1 MERLPKR
8 VSLSLP
14 SLPAADITIENFM
27 SNRHDSVDPRR
38 RNFLGSVAALG
49 AAATFATHLA
59 DAAATSVP
67 LPTKLA
73 PTDRR
78 KLGKLDVSSIGLGCM
93 QMGSP
98 IYGVPV
104 DRKNMVAL
112 ARGAIETG
120 VTFFD
125 TAEAYGPFTSEE
137 ILGEA
142 FEGMRDRVVVA
153 TKFGWNIDQESGK
166 RLEGLNSRPDHIKR
180 VVEGMLRRLRTD
192 RIDLLYQHRVDP
204 TVPIEDVAGTVRDL
218 IQQGKVLHFG
228 LSEPGIKTIRRA
240 HAVQPLAAIQNEY
253 SMVWRGPEA
262 EVLPL
267 CEELGIGF
275 CAWSP
280 LGMGFL
286 TGTIDEKTRFTDY
299 RASTPRYAPEAL
311 KANVALVDL
320 VKAWAARKNCSAP
333 QLSLAWLLAQK
344 PWIVPIPGT
353 TKLRNLQSNVGA
365 AAIRFSPTELRELN
379 ASVAAIK
386 IEGDRLSK
394 RSLDQTGVEAPPKQ

>member
-1 MERLPKR
+1 MNIDRRNLLR
-8 VSLSLP
+8 SAASLSLA
-14 SLPAADITIENFM
+14 S
-27 SNRHDSVDPRR
+27 
-38 RNFLGSVAALG
+38 AALG
-49 AAATFATHLA
+49 PFAYSTTAPATPASRLTA
-59 DAAATSVP
+59 S
-67 LPTKLA
+67 
-73 PTDRR
+73 DRR
-78 KLGKLDVSSIGLGCM
+78 RLGKLEVSSIGLGCM
-93 QMGSP
+93 QMAGP
-98 IYGVPV
+98 IYGAQVE
-104 DRKNMVAL
+104 RKDMVAL
-112 ARGAIETG
+112 ARSAVDLG

-125 TAEAYGPFTSEE
+125 TAESYGPFISEE

-142 FEGMRDRVVVA
+142 FEGIRNQVVIA
-153 TKFGWNIDQESGK
+153 TKFGWNIDQETGK

-204 TVPIEDVAGTVRDL
+204 NVPIEDVAGAVKDL
-218 IQQGKVLHFG
+218 IAQGKVLHFG

-240 HAVQPLAAIQNEY
+240 HAVLPLAAIQNEY

-286 TGTIDEKTRFTDY
+286 TGTIDEKTRFNDY
-299 RASTPRYAPEAL
+299 RSTTPRYSPEAL

-320 VKAWAARKNCSAP
+320 VKSWAARKKVSAP
-333 QLSLAWLLAQK
+333 QLALAWLLAQR

-353 TKLRNLQSNVGA
+353 TKLRNLQSNIGA
-365 AAIRFSPTELRELN
+365 TSVHFSPDELRELN
-379 ASVAAIK
+379 AAVAGIK

-394 RSLDQTGVEAPPKQ
+394 PSLDMTGVEAPPKRE